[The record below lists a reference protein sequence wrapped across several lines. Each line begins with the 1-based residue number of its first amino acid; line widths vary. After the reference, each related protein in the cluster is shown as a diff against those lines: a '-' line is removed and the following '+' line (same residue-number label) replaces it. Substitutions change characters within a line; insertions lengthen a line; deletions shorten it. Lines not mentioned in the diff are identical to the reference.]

1 MDIILGVDEPLGCHV
16 KDWVD
21 AHGVSEFLN
30 FLNHERHGMTFSFY
44 SDKRLRVQCVLG
56 LALAVLGAPFVQA
69 QTGPSVFPSKPVR
82 IVVPQTP
89 GGASD
94 ALARMVG
101 QKLSE
106 KWGQAVVVENRA
118 GAGGN
123 IGMDV
128 VAKAPG
134 DGYTLLMSYVGS
146 HAINPSIY
154 SKLPFDPEADFVAV
168 ATLANVPFV
177 AVVNAAVPV
186 TNLKGLVS
194 YSAGKPIAFGS
205 AGNGSVNHLLGEMFN
220 TASGAKMQHV
230 PYKGAAPALTDLIS
244 GQIQVVF
251 TSLPSVA
258 QHIRSGTVKGLA
270 VTGSKR
276 AAAFKDIPTIAESGF
291 PSFVINPWFGL
302 FASKGTPAAVVK
314 QINADVK
321 KIMEDKDLLDKFAA
335 LGAEPFESTPQEF
348 QAMLHADI
356 KTWAAVVK
364 SSGAIAD

>member
-1 MDIILGVDEPLGCHV
+1 MQILKLNSKVFMNLAAIFLSSLNLMHYGF
-16 KDWVD
+16 
-21 AHGVSEFLN
+21 AQTQTLN
-30 FLNHERHGMTFSFY
+30 FP
-44 SDKRLRVQCVLG
+44 V
-56 LALAVLGAPFVQA
+56 
-69 QTGPSVFPSKPVR
+69 KPVR
-82 IVVPQTP
+82 IIVPQTP

-94 ALARMVG
+94 ALARIVG

-106 KWGQAVVVENRA
+106 KWGQPVVIENRS

-123 IGMDV
+123 IGMDA

-134 DGYTLLMSYVGS
+134 DGHTLLMSYVGS

-177 AVVNAAVPV
+177 AAINASVPV
-186 TNLKGLVS
+186 TNMKGLVAYAS
-194 YSAGKPIAFGS
+194 QKPVSFGS

-220 TASGAKMQHV
+220 TASGSKMQHI

-258 QHIRSGTVKGLA
+258 QHIRSGTVKGLG

-276 AAAFKDIPTIAESGF
+276 AAAFKDIPTISDSGF
-291 PSFVINPWFGL
+291 PGFVINPWFGL
-302 FASKGTPAAVVK
+302 FASKGTPASVVR

-321 KIMEDKDLLDKFAA
+321 KVLEDKDILEKFSA

-364 SSGAIAD
+364 SSGATAD

>member
-1 MDIILGVDEPLGCHV
+1 ML
-16 KDWVD
+16 
-21 AHGVSEFLN
+21 
-30 FLNHERHGMTFSFY
+30 TFNPH
-44 SDKRLRVQCVLG
+44 RR
-56 LALAVLGAPFVQA
+56 LALALAALLAAAGPSLA
-69 QTGPSVFPSKPVR
+69 QTAAFPNKPVR
-82 IVVPQTP
+82 IIVPQTP

-106 KWGQAVVVENRA
+106 RWGQPVVIENRA

-123 IGMDV
+123 IGMDA

-154 SKLPFDPEADFVAV
+154 KKLPFDPEADFVAV

-177 AVVNAAVPV
+177 AAVNSAVPV
-186 TNLKGLVS
+186 TNMKALAA
-194 YSAGKPIAFGS
+194 YTARPISFGS

-220 TASGAKMQHV
+220 TASGSKMQHV

-276 AAAFKDIPTIAESGF
+276 AAAFKDIPTIAESGY
-291 PSFVINPWFGL
+291 PGFVINPWFGL
-302 FASKGTPAAVVK
+302 FASKGTPASIAQ

-321 KIMEDKDLLDKFAA
+321 KVMEDKELLDKFSA
-335 LGAEPFESTPQEF
+335 LGAEPFETTPQQF
-348 QAMLHADI
+348 AAMLHADI
-356 KTWAAVVK
+356 QTWAAVVK
-364 SSGAIAD
+364 SSGATAD

>member
-1 MDIILGVDEPLGCHV
+1 MQILKLNSKVFMNWAAIFLCSLNLMHYGF
-16 KDWVD
+16 
-21 AHGVSEFLN
+21 AQTQTLN
-30 FLNHERHGMTFSFY
+30 FP
-44 SDKRLRVQCVLG
+44 V
-56 LALAVLGAPFVQA
+56 
-69 QTGPSVFPSKPVR
+69 KPVR
-82 IVVPQTP
+82 IIVPQTP

-94 ALARMVG
+94 ALARIVG

-106 KWGQAVVVENRA
+106 KWGQPVVIENRS

-123 IGMDV
+123 IGMDA

-134 DGYTLLMSYVGS
+134 DGHTLLMSYVGS

-177 AVVNAAVPV
+177 AAINASVPV
-186 TNLKGLVS
+186 ANMKGLVAYAS
-194 YSAGKPIAFGS
+194 QKPVSFGS

-220 TASGAKMQHV
+220 TASGSKMQHI

-258 QHIRSGTVKGLA
+258 QHIRSGTVKGLG

-276 AAAFKDIPTIAESGF
+276 AAAFKDIPTISDSGF
-291 PSFVINPWFGL
+291 PGFVINPWFGL
-302 FASKGTPAAVVK
+302 FASKGTPASVVR

-321 KIMEDKDLLDKFAA
+321 KVLEDKDILEKFSA

-364 SSGAIAD
+364 SSGATAD

>member
-1 MDIILGVDEPLGCHV
+1 MKILINLSILFQIAIISI
-16 KDWVD
+16 
-21 AHGVSEFLN
+21 ANVS
-30 FLNHERHGMTFSFY
+30 
-44 SDKRLRVQCVLG
+44 
-56 LALAVLGAPFVQA
+56 A
-69 QTGPSVFPSKPVR
+69 QTNATNFPTKPVR
-82 IVVPQTP
+82 IIVPQTP

-94 ALARMVG
+94 ALARIVG

-106 KWGQAVVVENRA
+106 KWGQPVVVENRP

-123 IGMDV
+123 IGMDA
-128 VAKAPG
+128 VAKATG
-134 DGYTLLMSYVGS
+134 DGHTLLMSYVGS

-154 SKLPFDPEADFVAV
+154 SKLPFDPETDFVAV

-177 AVVNAAVPV
+177 AAINSNVPV
-186 TNLKGLVS
+186 TNMKGLVA
-194 YSAGKPIAFGS
+194 YAAQKPVSFGS

-258 QHIRSGTVKGLA
+258 QHIRSGTVRGLA

-276 AAAFKDIPTIAESGF
+276 AVSFKEIPTISESGF
-291 PSFVINPWFGL
+291 PGFVINPWFGL
-302 FASKGTPAAVVK
+302 FASKGTPTSIAK
-314 QINADVK
+314 QINADIK
-321 KIMEDKDLLDKFAA
+321 KVLEDKDVLDKFTAI
-335 LGAEPFESTPQEF
+335 GAEPFETTPQEF
-348 QAMLHADI
+348 QAILHTDI

-364 SSGAIAD
+364 NSGATAD

>member
-1 MDIILGVDEPLGCHV
+1 MNTSSIAGIAGIALLAATAFTSISSH
-16 KDWVD
+16 
-21 AHGVSEFLN
+21 AQN
-30 FLNHERHGMTFSFY
+30 FPN
-44 SDKRLRVQCVLG
+44 
-56 LALAVLGAPFVQA
+56 
-69 QTGPSVFPSKPVR
+69 KPVR
-82 IVVPQTP
+82 IIVPQTP

-94 ALARMVG
+94 ALARIVG

-106 KWGQAVVVENRA
+106 KWGQPVVVENRP

-123 IGMDV
+123 IGMDA

-146 HAINPSIY
+146 HAINVSIY
-154 SKLPFDPEADFVAV
+154 KKLPFDPEADFTAV

-177 AVVNAAVPV
+177 AAANAALPV
-186 TNLKGLVS
+186 SNVKELAAYAAKNPVS
-194 YSAGKPIAFGS
+194 FGS

-220 TASGAKMQHV
+220 ATSQTRMQHV

-251 TSLPSVA
+251 TSLPSIA
-258 QHIRSGTVKGLA
+258 QHIRAGTVKGLG

-276 AAAFKDIPTIAESGF
+276 AQAFKDIPTIAESGY

-302 FASKGTPAAVVK
+302 FAGKATPPAVVNK
-314 QINADVK
+314 IHGDVK
-321 KIMEDKDLLDKFAA
+321 AILADKDTIEKFAV
-335 LGAEPFESTPQEF
+335 LGAEPYETTPQEF
-348 QAMLHADI
+348 AGILHNDI

-364 SSGAIAD
+364 TSGATAD

>member
-1 MDIILGVDEPLGCHV
+1 MKILINLSILFQIAIISI
-16 KDWVD
+16 
-21 AHGVSEFLN
+21 ANVS
-30 FLNHERHGMTFSFY
+30 
-44 SDKRLRVQCVLG
+44 
-56 LALAVLGAPFVQA
+56 A
-69 QTGPSVFPSKPVR
+69 QTTATNFPTKPVR
-82 IVVPQTP
+82 IIVPQTP

-94 ALARMVG
+94 TLARIVG

-106 KWGQAVVVENRA
+106 KWGQPVVVENRP

-123 IGMDV
+123 IGMDA
-128 VAKAPG
+128 VAKATG
-134 DGYTLLMSYVGS
+134 DGHTLLMSYVGS

-154 SKLPFDPEADFVAV
+154 SKLPFDPETDFVAV

-177 AVVNAAVPV
+177 AAINSNVPV
-186 TNLKGLVS
+186 TNMKGLVA
-194 YSAGKPIAFGS
+194 YAAQKPVSFGS

-258 QHIRSGTVKGLA
+258 QHIRSGTVRGLA

-276 AAAFKDIPTIAESGF
+276 AVSFKEIPTISESGF
-291 PSFVINPWFGL
+291 PGFVINPWFGL
-302 FASKGTPAAVVK
+302 FASKGTPTSIAK
-314 QINADVK
+314 QINADIK
-321 KIMEDKDLLDKFAA
+321 KVLEDKDVLDKFTAI
-335 LGAEPFESTPQEF
+335 GAEPFETTPQEF
-348 QAMLHADI
+348 QAILHADI

-364 SSGAIAD
+364 SSGATAD

>member
-1 MDIILGVDEPLGCHV
+1 MNWAAIFLSSLNLMHYGF
-16 KDWVD
+16 
-21 AHGVSEFLN
+21 AQTQTLN
-30 FLNHERHGMTFSFY
+30 FP
-44 SDKRLRVQCVLG
+44 V
-56 LALAVLGAPFVQA
+56 
-69 QTGPSVFPSKPVR
+69 KPVR
-82 IVVPQTP
+82 IIVPQTP

-94 ALARMVG
+94 ALARIVG

-106 KWGQAVVVENRA
+106 KWGQPVFIENRP

-123 IGMDV
+123 LGMDA

-134 DGYTLLMSYVGS
+134 DGHTLLMSYVGS
-146 HAINPSIY
+146 HAINPSLY
-154 SKLPFDPEADFVAV
+154 SKLPFDPETDFIAV

-177 AVVNAAVPV
+177 AAINASVPV
-186 TNLKGLVS
+186 TNMKGLVAYAS
-194 YSAGKPIAFGS
+194 QKPVSFGS

-258 QHIRSGTVKGLA
+258 QHIRSGTVKGLG

-276 AAAFKDIPTIAESGF
+276 AAAFKDIPTISDSGF
-291 PSFVINPWFGL
+291 PGFVINPWFGL
-302 FASKGTPAAVVK
+302 FASKGTPASVVK

-321 KIMEDKDLLDKFAA
+321 KVLEDKDILEKFSA

-364 SSGAIAD
+364 SSGATAD

>member
-1 MDIILGVDEPLGCHV
+1 MQILKLNSKVFMNWAVIFLSSLYLMNYGF
-16 KDWVD
+16 
-21 AHGVSEFLN
+21 AQTQTLN
-30 FLNHERHGMTFSFY
+30 FP
-44 SDKRLRVQCVLG
+44 V
-56 LALAVLGAPFVQA
+56 
-69 QTGPSVFPSKPVR
+69 KPVR
-82 IVVPQTP
+82 IIVPQTP

-94 ALARMVG
+94 ALARIVG

-106 KWGQAVVVENRA
+106 KWGQPVVIENRS

-123 IGMDV
+123 IGMDA

-134 DGYTLLMSYVGS
+134 DGHTLLMSYVGS

-154 SKLPFDPEADFVAV
+154 SKLPFDPETDFIAV

-177 AVVNAAVPV
+177 AAINASVPV
-186 TNLKGLVS
+186 TNMKGLVAYAS
-194 YSAGKPIAFGS
+194 QKPVSFGS

-258 QHIRSGTVKGLA
+258 QHIRSGTVKGLG

-276 AAAFKDIPTIAESGF
+276 AAAFKDIPTISDSGF
-291 PSFVINPWFGL
+291 PGFVINPWFGL
-302 FASKGTPAAVVK
+302 FASKGTPASVVR

-321 KIMEDKDLLDKFAA
+321 KVLEDKDILEKFSA

-364 SSGAIAD
+364 SSGATAD